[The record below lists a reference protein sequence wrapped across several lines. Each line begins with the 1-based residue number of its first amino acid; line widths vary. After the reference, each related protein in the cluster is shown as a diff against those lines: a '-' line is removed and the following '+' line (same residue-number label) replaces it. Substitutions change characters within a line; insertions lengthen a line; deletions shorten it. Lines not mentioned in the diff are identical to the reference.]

1 MLPPISS
8 VASLRP
14 AQSPQ
19 DAPVEAPSIK
29 PPAGSDIEPV
39 IPVNAAQ
46 PVQERLVA
54 LALAGQLSSGRSI
67 ANVTDM
73 IGSLLNIER
82 QPDESTA
89 NFTERLLDALK
100 ALPPSAQAAL
110 QKALN
115 QWVRGLAI
123 GMLVQALRN
132 PAGAEATKLAAQ
144 LETVG
149 RDREAAQRQITAG
162 YTDLDDIDDF
172 SETFRP
178 VIPPKAANDTG
189 AIDQSRTTRPMLQL
203 PEQVPGDLRAPT
215 RSALSSGQPMA
226 DRGPQEAISGAD
238 EPVSLEIAIK
248 GSDSDIDREASQRAV
263 PGGRSAM
270 PSSTSPALATAMPAP
285 LPQSDSEA
293 AADSLPN
300 DTKVSASTSTK
311 TETLQTGNPSFTLDE
326 SDFDERGYRQILP
339 NAYGEADEEAG
350 TRPTDVKTTANPSG
364 RAVQA
369 NDAMLAKRL
378 ILEASEV
385 QTMEGAE
392 GESSSNLF
400 LQRIAVSSSTA
411 EEDVLEGLNKEALT
425 ARQAAASKDHA
436 PVLKSSPPDA
446 MSAPSAAEII
456 PQPAIPLSLT
466 AALLQDESAIAG
478 LAQALVQM
486 RTVLKETAVPAHVL
500 YPSDGG
506 PGDDEDALIPAVE
519 AEDEDRHHRRRRDNQ
534 QDQSRDRDEPSHRSG
549 APKTSEEDAS
559 TSAESSDF
567 YGRLGGW

>member
-1 MLPPISS
+1 MLPTISS

-14 AQSPQ
+14 AQSLQ
-19 DAPVEAPSIK
+19 DAPVETQPIR
-29 PPAGSDIEPV
+29 PPAGIDLEPLS
-39 IPVNAAQ
+39 PVNTAQ

-73 IGSLLNIER
+73 VGSLLKIER
-82 QPDESTA
+82 QPDESAA

-100 ALPPSAQAAL
+100 ALPSSAQAAL

-132 PAGAEATKLAAQ
+132 PAGPEATKLAAQ

-149 RDREAAQRQITAG
+149 RDREAVQRQITAG
-162 YTDLDDIDDF
+162 YTDLDDIDEF

-178 VIPPKAANDTG
+178 VIPPKAANGTG
-189 AIDQSRTTRPMLQL
+189 LTYQSPTSRPMLQL
-203 PEQVPGDLRAPT
+203 PEQVSGDLRALA

-226 DRGPQEAISGAD
+226 DRGPQEAIRDPD
-238 EPVSLEIAIK
+238 EPVSIEIANK
-248 GSDSDIDREASQRAV
+248 GSDSDIDRDASLRAV
-263 PGGRSAM
+263 SGGRSAM
-270 PSSTSPALATAMPAP
+270 PSTISPALTMAMPSP
-285 LPQSDSEA
+285 LLQSDSEA

-311 TETLQTGNPSFTLDE
+311 AEALQTGSPSFTLDE

-339 NAYGEADEEAG
+339 NANGAADEEAE
-350 TRPTDVKTTANPSG
+350 TRPADVKTTANSSG

-392 GESSSNLF
+392 GESSSHLF
-400 LQRIAVSSSTA
+400 LQRIGITTPTA
-411 EEDVLEGLNKEALT
+411 EEDVFDGINKETLT
-425 ARQAAASKDHA
+425 AWQRAASKDHA
-436 PVLKSSPPDA
+436 PVLKSFPPDA
-446 MSAPSAAEII
+446 ISAPSAAEII

-486 RTVLKETAVPAHVL
+486 RTILKESAVPAHVL

-519 AEDEDRHHRRRRDNQ
+519 AEDEDRHHRRQRDNQ
-534 QDQSRDRDEPSHRSG
+534 QGQSGDRDEPSHRSD
-549 APKTSEEDAS
+549 APATLEEDTS

>member
-19 DAPVEAPSIK
+19 DVSVETQSIK
-29 PPAGSDIEPV
+29 PPAGSDLEPV
-39 IPVNAAQ
+39 SPANTAQ

-82 QPDESTA
+82 QPDESA
-89 NFTERLLDALK
+89 VNFTERLLDALK

-123 GMLVQALRN
+123 SMLVQALRN
-132 PAGAEATKLAAQ
+132 PAGPEATKLAAQ

-162 YTDLDDIDDF
+162 YTDVDDIDDF

-189 AIDQSRTTRPMLQL
+189 LTDQSRTSRPMMSLA
-203 PEQVPGDLRAPT
+203 EQVPGDLRAPT

-226 DRGPQEAISGAD
+226 DRGPKEAISGAD
-238 EPVSLEIAIK
+238 EPVSIEIAIK
-248 GSDSDIDREASQRAV
+248 GRDSDIDREASQRAV

-270 PSSTSPALATAMPAP
+270 ASTMSPALTMAMPAS

-300 DTKVSASTSTK
+300 DTKISSGITTK
-311 TETLQTGNPSFTLDE
+311 AETLQTGSPSFTLDE

-339 NAYGEADEEAG
+339 NANGEADEEG
-350 TRPTDVKTTANPSG
+350 RTRPADVKTTTNPSG

-378 ILEASEV
+378 ILEASGLV
-385 QTMEGAE
+385 SLKDAE
-392 GESSSNLF
+392 GENSSNLF
-400 LQRIAVSSSTA
+400 IQQIGVTTPTA
-411 EEDVLEGLNKEALT
+411 EEDVFDGINKETLI

-436 PVLKSSPPDA
+436 PILKSLPSDA
-446 MSAPSAAEII
+446 ISASGAAEII

-506 PGDDEDALIPAVE
+506 PGDDEEALIPTVE
-519 AEDEDRHHRRRRDNQ
+519 AEDEDRHHRRQRDNQ
-534 QDQSRDRDEPSHRSG
+534 QGQSHDRDEPSHRNG
-549 APKTSEEDAS
+549 APETSEEDAS